1 MREPGA
7 RGAVR
12 RVMRVAVLLAAV
24 VVATTAARAGHACTN
39 PPKRLLVH
47 HTELVQRATRVAL
60 ARFEKATPFTTG
72 ECSAAEP
79 CYQTDFSTV
88 EVLKGQVPARFSLLF
103 AEESP
108 RRPEGAQP
116 FEDRPAADFHGHT
129 DWEFWTRG

>member
-1 MREPGA
+1 
-7 RGAVR
+7 
-12 RVMRVAVLLAAV
+12 MRVAVLLAAV

-108 RRPEGAQP
+108 
-116 FEDRPAADFHGHT
+116 AARKARSLSRIGLPQT
-129 DWEFWTRG
+129 STGTRTGSSGTRG